1 MTAPSAPVS
10 RGQIWW
16 ADLGLG
22 EPKRVLVV
30 SNNARHRQ
38 LGDAVVIRLT
48 TKDKPA
54 LASIVRFEPEE
65 MAEGTRCS
73 ALADDLWVLERRWFV
88 QPVGALTP
96 SQMRRV
102 DEAIHAALDLSY

>member
-1 MTAPSAPVS
+1 VS

-22 EPKRVLVV
+22 EDERVLVV

-48 TKDKPA
+48 TKDEPE

-65 MAEGTRCS
+65 MAEGTRCY
-73 ALADDLWVLERRWFV
+73 ALADDLWVLERRWFTRS
-88 QPVGALTP
+88 VGALTP

-102 DEAIHAALDLSY
+102 DEAIHAALDLSF

>member
-1 MTAPSAPVS
+1 MATPSAPVT

-16 ADLGLG
+16 GDLNLG
-22 EPKRVLVV
+22 EHKRVVVV

-48 TKDKPA
+48 TKDKPD

-65 MAEGTRCS
+65 MAEGTRCF
-73 ALADDLWVLERRWFV
+73 ALADDLWVLERRWFIR
-88 QPVGALTP
+88 PIGALTP
-96 SQMRRV
+96 AQMRRV